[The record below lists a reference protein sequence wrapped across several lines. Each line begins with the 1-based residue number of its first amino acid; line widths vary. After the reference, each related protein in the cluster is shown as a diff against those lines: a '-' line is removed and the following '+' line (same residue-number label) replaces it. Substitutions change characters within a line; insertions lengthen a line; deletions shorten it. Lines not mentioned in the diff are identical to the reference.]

1 MEFKDWAVVFA
12 TLLSP
17 LIAIQVSQY
26 LNRKKYK
33 RDEQLRVFKALL
45 ATRATTLD
53 PRHIE
58 SLNMIDVVFHGNSKG
73 ETEVRQQWKQY
84 LDHLA
89 NNAYPKET
97 WGVRRVELLVELL
110 NSMATLLDFNFDKTH
125 IKNQVYFPIHYGDIE
140 NDQSIIRRSLVNIL
154 SGKVPLWVVNSPI
167 SSIPEPTSQK
177 IQIDG
182 K

>member
-12 TLLSP
+12 TCLSP

-26 LNRKKYK
+26 LNEKKHK
-33 RDEQLRVFKALL
+33 RNERLHVFKTLL

-73 ETEVRQQWKQY
+73 EIEVRRQWKQY

-89 NNAYPKET
+89 DNAYPKES
-97 WGVRRVELLVELL
+97 WVVRRIELLVELL
-110 NSMATLLDFNFDKTH
+110 NSMAVLLDFNFDKTH
-125 IKNQVYFPIHYGDIE
+125 IKNQVYLPTHYGDID
-140 NDQSIIRRSLVNIL
+140 NDQNIIRRSLVNIL
-154 SGKVPLWVVNSPI
+154 SGKIPLWVTNSPI
-167 SSIPEPTSQK
+167 FPPEPTSQK
-177 IQIDG
+177 IQIDV